1 MSPLRLLII
10 DNEEKF
16 RVSISGFL
24 SGNGYEV
31 ASVADG
37 AEALRSLS
45 ENKFDLVIAELKMP
59 GLNGIEF
66 LRDVQRVS
74 PHTKVV
80 VLTSSGE
87 WISYLDALEAGA
99 VEYINKPIKE
109 DELLSA
115 VRRVLDPSFNG

>member
-10 DNEEKF
+10 DNEDEF
-16 RVSISGFL
+16 RISISGFL
-24 SGNGYEV
+24 SGKGYEV
-31 ASVADG
+31 ASAADG
-37 AEALRSLS
+37 TEALRSLN

-66 LRDVQRVS
+66 LREVQRVS
-74 PHTKVV
+74 PQTKVV
-80 VLTSSGE
+80 VLTSCGE
-87 WISYLDALEAGA
+87 WLSYLDALEAGA